1 MGVGVSRGGL
11 PACWIVEHHLARFVE
26 GGKAADLGVMWD
38 QMWRSTLH
46 FGRKGLGVNAIS
58 ALDLAMW
65 GLLGRLTGRPVFTP
79 ICGAAHAKLPCLP
92 TRPRPGRASKA
103 GSS

>member
-46 FGRKGLGVNAIS
+46 YGRQGLVVNAIS
-58 ALDLAMW
+58 AVDPAMW
-65 GLLGRLTGRPVFTP
+65 DLLGRLRGGPAYSLLG
-79 ICGAAHAKLPCLP
+79 GAAPGKRPCYP
-92 TRPRPGRASKA
+92 PRPRPPLAHERGFF
-103 GSS
+103 